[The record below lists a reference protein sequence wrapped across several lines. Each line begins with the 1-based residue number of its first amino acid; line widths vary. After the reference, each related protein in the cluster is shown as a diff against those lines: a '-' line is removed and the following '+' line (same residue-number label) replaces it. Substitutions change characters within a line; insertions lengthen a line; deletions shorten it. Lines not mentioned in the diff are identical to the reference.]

1 MEDFKDLE
9 IERYRKQ
16 VKNLEELYNLMNEEL
31 DVLTTMVEIGI
42 PEDEYLKI
50 RKQAYLL
57 IKEREEND

>member
-16 VKNLEELYNLMNEEL
+16 IKNLEELHNLMAEEL
-31 DVLTTMVEIGI
+31 EVVQTMVEIGI

-57 IKEREEND
+57 INEREEDE

>member
-16 VKNLEELYNLMNEEL
+16 IKNLEELHNLMAEEL
-31 DVLTTMVEIGI
+31 EVVQTMVEIGI

-50 RKQAYLL
+50 KKQAYLL
-57 IKEREEND
+57 INEREEKQ

>member
-1 MEDFKDLE
+1 LEDFKDLE

-16 VKNLEELYNLMNEEL
+16 IKNLEELHNLMAEEI

-42 PEDEYLKI
+42 PESEYLKI

-57 IKEREEND
+57 IEEREEN